1 MKSPLQEI
9 VVNFTTSTS
18 HTVPVGILAMQRNRL
33 YFEYDTSWLQTGLE
47 LSPFILPSKPG
58 LVEHKNREF
67 GPLFGL
73 FDDSLPDGW
82 GLLLMDRHFRSQG
95 IDPATISPLDRLL
108 YLGLHTMGAL
118 TYHPPKPLTEAD
130 ATINLHDLATEA
142 MQIYEGATTDVL
154 PLLLRMGGSPGGAR
168 PKVLVGFNENQNS
181 IMAGEGDLPPG
192 FAHWLVKFAARED
205 GLDSGQMELAYANMA
220 TAAGIQMSEYRLFHT
235 EEGDHFFGVKRFD
248 RGNGNRRIHIH
259 TFGNLIQANFR
270 IPSCDYGDLFKATSL
285 LTRNHE
291 NVKQAFR
298 LMVFNILA
306 HNRDDH
312 VKNFSF
318 MMDGQDGTWVLA
330 PAYDLTFSPGPGG
343 EHSTTVGGHGRTINK
358 SYCLELA
365 GKYDLEKSVASQII
379 GEVQEATSQWP
390 GFAGDA
396 GVRKVR
402 ANEIA
407 GKLAEV
413 LNAWR

>member
-1 MKSPLQEI
+1 MKSSLQEI
-9 VVNFTTSTS
+9 MVSFTTSPEHS
-18 HTVPVGILAMQRNRL
+18 VPVGVLAMQQNL
-33 YFEYDTSWLQTGLE
+33 LFFEYDISWLQTGLE

-58 LVEHKNREF
+58 LIEHKQREF

-95 IDPATISPLDRLL
+95 SDPATISPLDRLV

-118 TYHPPKPLTEAD
+118 TYHPPKPFTE
-130 ATINLHDLATEA
+130 TGVHINLHDLAA
-142 MQIYEGATTDVL
+142 VARQVYEGTATEVL
-154 PLLLRMGGSPGGAR
+154 PLLLRTGGSPGGAR
-168 PKVLVGFNENQNS
+168 PKVLVGFNENQDS

-205 GLDSGQMELAYANMA
+205 GLDSGQIELAYANMA
-220 TAAGIQMSEYRLFHT
+220 TAAGIQMPEHRLFHT
-235 EEGDHFFGVKRFD
+235 QEGDHFFGVKRFD
-248 RGNGNRRIHIH
+248 RGNGNRRTHIH

-270 IPSCDYGDLFKATSL
+270 IPSCDYGDLLKVTSL
-285 LTRNHE
+285 LTRNRE

-318 MMDGQDGTWVLA
+318 LMDEQNGTWALA
-330 PAYDLTFSPGPGG
+330 PAYDLTFSLGPGG
-343 EHSTTVGGHGRTINK
+343 EHSTTVAGHGRAINK
-358 SYCLELA
+358 SHCLELA
-365 GKYDLEKSVASQII
+365 GKYDLDTSVAKQVI
-379 GEVQEATSQWP
+379 GEVEEIIAQWP
-390 GFAGDA
+390 AFAQDA
-396 GVRKVR
+396 GVGEVR
-402 ANEIA
+402 TNDIT
-407 GKLAEV
+407 GRLAD
-413 LNAWR
+413 LMKAWR